1 MPSPWIRPAQ
11 AADKPAVETLCAQIW
26 EGEDY
31 VPGVWDEWLADPCG
45 QLAVAELEGQVV
57 GFAKLSCLANDE
69 WWLEELRAD
78 PGHRRQGVAGRLHA
92 HLVEEACHI
101 GRGVLR
107 FGTHSLNEPIHR
119 IAARDGFRRIAT
131 YRLYRADPLPVGA
144 ALSLRRLTGMDVPTA
159 WALIGGSRR
168 HQAASGL
175 YETAWKWK
183 NLTRERL
190 AHHLGADDGWGI
202 TDGDELTALALACWV
217 RDRDILHVG
226 YVDGSEEALV
236 TALRGLRGLAA
247 QLDYTEV
254 RFKPVDEP
262 VLVAAA
268 EASGY
273 ERSWD
278 RDIWIFELPL

>member
-1 MPSPWIRPAQ
+1 MSSVQIRPAR
-11 AADKPAVETLCAQIW
+11 ATDKPAVETLCAQVW

-31 VPGVWDEWLADPCG
+31 VPEVWDQWLADPRG

-57 GFAKLSCLANDE
+57 GFAKHSHLAGDE
-69 WWLEELRAD
+69 WWLEGLRVD
-78 PGHRRQGVAGRLHA
+78 PAHRRQGIAGRLHT
-92 HLVEEACHI
+92 HLVEEARQV
-101 GRGVLR
+101 GRGALR

-131 YRLYRADPLPVGA
+131 YRLYKADPLPA
-144 ALSLRRLTGMDVPTA
+144 ADAPPLRRFTGMDTAAA
-159 WALIGGSRR
+159 WALIGGSQR
-168 HQAASGL
+168 HRAARGL
-175 YETAWKWK
+175 YEAAWKWK
-183 NLTRERL
+183 SLTRERL
-190 AHHLGADDGWGI
+190 AHHLGADDGWGMD
-202 TDGDELTALALACWV
+202 DGDELAALVLACWV
-217 RDRDILHVG
+217 RDEYILSVG
-226 YVDGSEEALV
+226 YVDGSDEAL
-236 TALRGLRGLAA
+236 TAILQGLRGLAA
-247 QLDYTEV
+247 QLGHTEV

>member
-1 MPSPWIRPAQ
+1 MSSARIRPAR
-11 AADKPAVETLCAQIW
+11 AADKPAVEILCAQIW

-31 VPGVWDEWLADPCG
+31 VPGVWDAWLADLRG

-57 GFAKLSCLANDE
+57 GFAKLSRLADDE
-69 WWLEELRAD
+69 WWLEGLRVD
-78 PGHRRQGVAGRLHA
+78 PAHRRQGVAGRLHA
-92 HLVEEACHI
+92 HLVEEARHI

-119 IAARDGFRRIAT
+119 IAGRDGFHRIAT
-131 YRLYRADPLPVGA
+131 YRLYRADPLPAFA
-144 ALSLRRLTGMDVPTA
+144 APSLRRLTGMDVPTA
-159 WALIGGSRR
+159 WALIDGSRR
-168 HQAASGL
+168 HRAASGL

-202 TDGDELTALALACWV
+202 TDGDELTALALGCWV
-217 RDRDILHVG
+217 RDEDLHVG

-236 TALRGLRGLAA
+236 TALRGLRRLAA
-247 QLDYTEV
+247 RLDHTEV

-262 VLVAAA
+262 ALVAAT